1 MWIRMAS
8 AILAGGAALV
18 PLRASA
24 QDEPILTVQVQP
36 GSGVASLPVTRSLGD
51 LRQVIG
57 TATSGTPLRFNMNN
71 ANIGK
76 GQRVSVNTH
85 QGELVLIEEG
95 TTDRR
100 CEEARQQPRE
110 SWCQEVAVLTWG
122 TAAEFGVSGT
132 AGALQVTTRRPPG
145 PARPPSKLGLGLDL
159 AYTNFF
165 RLADVACDETAI
177 TGLTACDAEATG
189 VSFGVRAELRLT
201 GVLAAGIGY
210 TRAGYAVNQHYGAAA
225 VRHDVTVNAIDFYGM
240 ARFAAGPRVRPFG
253 ILGFSYYDNS
263 DDVSLADQPYLTQGQ
278 GGPRMLYGAGV
289 ELGVLQRVDLRA
301 LLRYG
306 GGAKRDADSNLGFG
320 VGVYHHF

>member
-85 QGELVLIEEG
+85 RGELVLIEQG
-95 TTDRR
+95 TVDRR

-110 SWCQEVAVLTWG
+110 SWCEEVAVLTWG
-122 TAAEFGVSGT
+122 TSAEFGVSGT

-145 PARPPSKLGLGLDL
+145 PARPPSKFGLGLEL
-159 AYTNFF
+159 SYTDFF

-177 TGLTACDAEATG
+177 TGLTACDTEATG
-189 VSFGVRAELRLT
+189 MAFGVRAELRLSDMLT
-201 GVLAAGIGY
+201 AGLGY
-210 TRAGYAVNQHYGAAA
+210 TRMGYAVDQDYGGAA
-225 VRHDVTVNAIDFYGM
+225 VRHDVTVNAIDFYGL
-240 ARFAAGPRVRPFG
+240 ARLRVGPVVRPYG

-263 DDVSLADQPYLTQGQ
+263 DEISLPGESSLSRGE

-289 ELGVLQRVDLRA
+289 ELRVMPRLDLRA
-301 LLRYG
+301 VLRYG

-320 VGVYHHF
+320 VGVFHHF